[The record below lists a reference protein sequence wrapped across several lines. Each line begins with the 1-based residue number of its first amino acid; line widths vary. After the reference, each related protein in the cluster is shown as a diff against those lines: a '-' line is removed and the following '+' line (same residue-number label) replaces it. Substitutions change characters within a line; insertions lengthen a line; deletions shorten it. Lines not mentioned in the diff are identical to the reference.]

1 MDLYEATDGM
11 NWRKAKNWGTKAPL
25 GDWQG
30 VTVDAKGDV
39 IELDLGYNNLR
50 GGEWVKDKQ
59 H

>member
-50 GGEWVKDKQ
+50 
-59 H
+59 